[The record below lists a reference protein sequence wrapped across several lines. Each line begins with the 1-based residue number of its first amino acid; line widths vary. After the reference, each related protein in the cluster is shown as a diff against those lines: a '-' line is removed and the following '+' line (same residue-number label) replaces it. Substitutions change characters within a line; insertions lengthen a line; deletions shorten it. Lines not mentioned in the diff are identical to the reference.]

1 MKKIV
6 IALGGNALGKNL
18 EEQKQLIKIA
28 AKNVVDI
35 VEAGYQVVVV
45 HGNGPQVGLIATA
58 MDSFI
63 KNNPEYKDCPLSVCD
78 AMSQGYIGYD
88 IQNSLREELLNRT
101 INKNVVSILTQ
112 VAVDKNDPAF
122 NNPTKPIG
130 RFMSKEE
137 ADKLSEKNIPV
148 IEDAGRGYRKV
159 VASPR
164 PQEIIELDVV
174 NTLLAKET
182 IVIACG
188 GGGIPVVKDGNSL
201 NGVSAVIDKDLAA
214 SLLAKSLDA
223 DILMILTAVPN
234 VYINFGKENQE
245 ALGKIEASKIESFIE
260 TGDFKA
266 GSMLPK
272 VAAAIS
278 FAKHADKNI
287 SIITDLDNALD
298 AVNQKIG
305 TIIL

>member
-18 EEQKQLIKIA
+18 EEQKQLIKVA
-28 AKNVVDI
+28 AKNVVD
-35 VEAGYQVVVV
+35 VVQAGYQVVVV

-63 KNNPEYKDCPLSVCD
+63 KGNPEYKDCPLSVCD

-88 IQNSLREELLNRT
+88 LQNSIREELLNRN
-101 INKNVVSILTQ
+101 INKNVVSVLTQ
-112 VAVDKNDPAF
+112 VTVDKNDSAF

-137 ADKLSEKNIPV
+137 ADILSAKNIPV
-148 IEDAGRGYRKV
+148 MEDAGRGYRKV

-174 NTLLAKET
+174 NTLLEKNT

-188 GGGIPVVKDGNSL
+188 GGGIPVVKNGNSL

-278 FAKHADKNI
+278 FSKLANKKI